1 MNKMSAQKH
10 KEVKQLQLLQQKKA
24 AQVLAVKKFAKTCAK
39 VMVESS
45 VGKWLATTVK
55 ETAAL
60 SSSMVTTTV
69 AFGTMV
75 QVTLWLDEH
84 WLHHLFLEFAEVDPT
99 VGTMFKFTKYLALAL
114 ELGWWVRGVYL
125 DCKQHSNHKHSNQQN
140 HNSAAADEVKK
151 DDEGSEN
158 H

>member
-1 MNKMSAQKH
+1 MNKMSAQKQ
-10 KEVKQLQLLQQKKA
+10 KEVMQLKLLQQNKEDN
-24 AQVLAVKKFAKTCAK
+24 VLAVKKLVKTCVK
-39 VMVESS
+39 GVVESS
-45 VGKWLATTVK
+45 VGKWFATTVK

-84 WLHHLFLEFAEVDPT
+84 WLHHLFTEFAEVDPT
-99 VGTMFKFTKYLALAL
+99 VGTMFKCAKYLALAL

-125 DCKQHSNHKHSNQQN
+125 DCKQHSNHKHCNKNQN
-140 HNSAAADEVKK
+140 HDGPA
-151 DDEGSEN
+151 DDEGSK
-158 H
+158 HH